1 MDRFIH
7 KRISFIINF
16 GVVYYKR
23 YPCLLETPKADFRF
37 FISIFYNKKAANF
50 VKFAAFLLISS
61 PPFLVYARNIL
72 YICCNI
78 ISFKSLVSYS
88 FICYLQGL
96 DSFFDYKDTTFKSI
110 CQEIHLIKDLLQA
123 FIKSIVLLLL
133 TFYATKQYQFYE
145 RHSLSV

>member
-1 MDRFIH
+1 M
-7 KRISFIINF
+7 KS
-16 GVVYYKR
+16 
-23 YPCLLETPKADFRF
+23 
-37 FISIFYNKKAANF
+37 
-50 VKFAAFLLISS
+50 AAFLLISS
-61 PPFLVYARNIL
+61 LPFSVYTRNIL

-96 DSFFDYKDTTFKSI
+96 DSFFDYKDTTFKGI
-110 CQEIHLIKDLLQA
+110 CQEIHLIKYLLQA

-145 RHSLSV
+145 RHSLTCTAAIPAASPVTRQGGITRKLPKASSSVEIQRPATNRFFNPLGVRQR

>member
-1 MDRFIH
+1 MERAFLITNW
-7 KRISFIINF
+7 R
-16 GVVYYKR
+16 VYYKR
-23 YPCLLETPKADFRF
+23 YPSLLKTPKADFRL

-50 VKFAAFLLISS
+50 VKSAAFLLISS
-61 PPFLVYARNIL
+61 LPFSVYTRNIL

-96 DSFFDYKDTTFKSI
+96 DSFFDYKDTTFKGI
-110 CQEIHLIKDLLQA
+110 CQEIHLIKYLLQA

-145 RHSLSV
+145 RHSLPV

>member
-1 MDRFIH
+1 M
-7 KRISFIINF
+7 KS
-16 GVVYYKR
+16 
-23 YPCLLETPKADFRF
+23 
-37 FISIFYNKKAANF
+37 
-50 VKFAAFLLISS
+50 AAFLLISS

-96 DSFFDYKDTTFKSI
+96 DSFFDYKDTTFKGI
-110 CQEIHLIKDLLQA
+110 CQEIHLIKHLLQA

-145 RHSLSV
+145 RHSLSVLWHAQQPFQRLHPSPDKEALPANCQKPLHQ